1 MSPELAEAV
10 FGVRGGF
17 FHALTIVL
25 GLCGWLGG
33 QRLAH
38 GWSPV
43 PPVIA
48 YALLLAA
55 FHRFLVYALLE
66 GRLLDVTGAILSAVF
81 FVLLFLLSWRSRI
94 AAKMVSQ
101 YPWLYERKGL
111 LGWRGRASG

>member
-10 FGVRGGF
+10 FGTRGGF
-17 FHALTIVL
+17 FVALTMIL

-33 QRLAH
+33 QRLAQ

-43 PPVIA
+43 VPVVG
-48 YALLLAA
+48 YALLLAG

-81 FVLLFLLSWRSRI
+81 FVVLFLVSWRSRI
-94 AAKMVSQ
+94 AAKMVRQ
-101 YPWLYERKGL
+101 YPWLYERKGF